1 MNFYQ
6 KELKQLVGAR
16 ILAADVEED
25 YPDAYPYLV
34 VELPNGDRCYVVAQ
48 ADAEGNGP
56 GFLHISAT
64 TNE

>member
-25 YPDAYPYLV
+25 YPDAYPYLL
-34 VELPNGDRCYVVAQ
+34 VELPNGDRRYVVAQ

-56 GFLHISAT
+56 GFLRLSPA
-64 TNE
+64 N

>member
-16 ILAADVEED
+16 ILAADVEGD
-25 YPDAYPYLV
+25 YPDAYPYLL
-34 VELPNGDRCYVVAQ
+34 VELPNGDRRYVVAQ

-56 GFLHISAT
+56 GFLHMAIAT
-64 TNE
+64 AA